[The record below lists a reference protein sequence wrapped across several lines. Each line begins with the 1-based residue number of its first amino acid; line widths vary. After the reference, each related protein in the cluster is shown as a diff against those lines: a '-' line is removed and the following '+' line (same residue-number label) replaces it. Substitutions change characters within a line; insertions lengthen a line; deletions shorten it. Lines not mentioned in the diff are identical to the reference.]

1 MSRAQMLQTLVKI
14 GGAATWPWP
23 DVRLSREADAAPLDA
38 TKTLAAFASALAEM
52 SGAHQAWVEHY
63 IHTHQVRVAHDLGH
77 IKRFSTPGEVVLDVG
92 AAPFLLSIGL
102 AASGYQVQSLD
113 LNPER
118 LQQIVSTYSLS
129 VHRCDVEQERW
140 PVEDGTMHTVA
151 FFEVFEH
158 LRIDLNQTM
167 AELKRVLSP
176 AGRALISTPNLRSL
190 AGLFNLIHKGR
201 SYSCL
206 GDIHAEWEKLRTLG
220 HMGHVREYTAWD
232 LVPYFQKLGL
242 EVEEIIY
249 RGRFGVPDMDE
260 IVDDSPHLSPF
271 LTFVLRHPQT

>member
-1 MSRAQMLQTLVKI
+1 
-14 GGAATWPWP
+14 
-23 DVRLSREADAAPLDA
+23 
-38 TKTLAAFASALAEM
+38 
-52 SGAHQAWVEHY
+52 
-63 IHTHQVRVAHDLGH
+63 
-77 IKRFSTPGEVVLDVG
+77 
-92 AAPFLLSIGL
+92 
-102 AASGYQVQSLD
+102 
-113 LNPER
+113 
-118 LQQIVSTYSLS
+118 
-129 VHRCDVEQERW
+129 
-140 PVEDGTMHTVA
+140 
-151 FFEVFEH
+151 
-158 LRIDLNQTM
+158 M

-176 AGRALISTPNLRSL
+176 KGRALISTPNLRSL

>member
-1 MSRAQMLQTLVKI
+1 V
-14 GGAATWPWP
+14 
-23 DVRLSREADAAPLDA
+23 
-38 TKTLAAFASALAEM
+38 AF
-52 SGAHQAWVEHY
+52 
-63 IHTHQVRVAHDLGH
+63 DLGH
-77 IKRFSTPGEVVLDVG
+77 IEHFSTPGDLVLDVG
-92 AAPFLLSIGL
+92 AAPYLLSLGL
-102 AASGYQVQSLD
+102 KTSGYQVQSIDLD
-113 LNPER
+113 PQR
-118 LQQIVSTYSLS
+118 LQQIVSTHSLS

-140 PVEDGTMHTVA
+140 PIEDGTVKTIA

-176 AGRALISTPNLRSL
+176 DGRALISTPNLRSL

-260 IVDDSPHLSPF
+260 IVDNSPHLSPF

>member
-1 MSRAQMLQTLVKI
+1 MK
-14 GGAATWPWP
+14 
-23 DVRLSREADAAPLDA
+23 LSREPTAAPAEA
-38 TKTLAAFASALAEM
+38 TEALAAFSSALPGM
-52 SGAHQAWVEHY
+52 SDAHQAWVEHY
-63 IHTHQVRVAHDLGH
+63 IHTHKVRVAHDLGH
-77 IKRFSTPGEVVLDVG
+77 IKRFATQGDVVLDVG
-92 AAPFLLSIGL
+92 AAPYLLSIGL
-102 AASGYQVQSLD
+102 KTSGYQVQSIDLD
-113 LNPER
+113 PNR
-118 LQQIVSTYSLS
+118 LQQIVSTYDLS
-129 VHRCDVEQERW
+129 VHRCDVEKERW
-140 PVEDGTMHTVA
+140 PIGDGTMNTIA

-190 AGLFNLIHKGR
+190 VGLFNLIHKGR

-206 GDIHAEWEKLRTLG
+206 GDIHSEWEKLRTLG

-249 RGRFGVPDMDE
+249 RGRFGVLDMDE
-260 IVDDSPHLSPF
+260 IVDESPHLSPF